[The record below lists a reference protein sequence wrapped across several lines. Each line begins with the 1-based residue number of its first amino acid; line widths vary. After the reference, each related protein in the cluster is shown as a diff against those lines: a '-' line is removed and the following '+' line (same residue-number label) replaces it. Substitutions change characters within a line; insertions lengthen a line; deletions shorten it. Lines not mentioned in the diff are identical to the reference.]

1 LVADIEEYS
10 EDKDGVVLMT
20 IHSAKGL
27 EFDNVFVVG
36 LEEGL
41 LPHLNSFD
49 SKSDIEEERRLFYV
63 GVTRAKTHL
72 HISFDEVVSRFVAE
86 TGLSSYNFIDFKN
99 DYVNYTN
106 ERPTFWFNAV
116 TKFLQLLQPNDYEK
130 LRALTK
136 EERDAALGVYV
147 ESLLSIGD
155 SFLLD
160 GHYLGLVRGEV
171 NRITGSW
178 IIGFDRLILVSAST
192 DDVWNRINNDE
203 RDRSLFPKNLSETE
217 IKEMLK
223 MYQYDTGNEFR
234 RLGELYDKK
243 GFEVLNSENNLDEA
257 VKNLVE
263 YIEKYK

>member
-1 LVADIEEYS
+1 MKIYLGGVNAVGKTTVAKETAKKLGISY
-10 EDKDGVVLMT
+10 
-20 IHSAKGL
+20 IHATKGL
-27 EFDNVFVVG
+27 MDYLG
-36 LEEGL
+36 
-41 LPHLNSFD
+41 
-49 SKSDIEEERRLFYV
+49 
-63 GVTRAKTHL
+63 
-72 HISFDEVVSRFVAE
+72 IS
-86 TGLSSYNFIDFKN
+86 
-99 DYVNYTN
+99 
-106 ERPTFWFNAV
+106 
-116 TKFLQLLQPNDYEK
+116 NDYEK
-130 LRALTK
+130 LRALTQ
-136 EERDAALGVYV
+136 EERDTALGVYV

-178 IIGFDRLILVSAST
+178 ITGFDRLILVSAST

-217 IKEMLK
+217 IKDMLK
-223 MYQYDTGNEFR
+223 IYQYDTGNEFR
-234 RLGELYDKK
+234 RLGEIYDKK